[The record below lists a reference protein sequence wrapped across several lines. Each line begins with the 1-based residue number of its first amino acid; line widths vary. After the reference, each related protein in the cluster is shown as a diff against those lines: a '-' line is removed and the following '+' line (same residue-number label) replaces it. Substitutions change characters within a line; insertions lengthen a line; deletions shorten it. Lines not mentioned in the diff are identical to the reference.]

1 MARDLDILEASSL
14 VAFVPSDE
22 QTALKIL
29 LHERISPQVMG
40 KLTYAQIES
49 LEPFIAPFSMEKVAK
64 WCKSRDFYTWLFLPD
79 SFLLKIQKAKENAA
93 DTVIDLLNPEEGTD
107 PKLAMVRLKAA
118 ELLLRTDMTKQQR
131 VNNTIKVTNHLPKHL
146 VAKST
151 DALEAEL
158 RKLKE

>member
-14 VAFVPSDE
+14 IAFVPSDE

-29 LHERISPQVMG
+29 LHERVSPQVIG
-40 KLTYAQIES
+40 KLTYDQISS

-93 DTVIDLLNPEEGTD
+93 DTVIDLLNPDEGTD

-131 VNNTIKVTNHLPKHL
+131 ISNTIKVTNHLPKHL
-146 VAKST
+146 VAKSN